1 MLSNIRIDTQESK
14 NLHLLVSPYC
24 KKIEPHTGSDMQESK
39 VRQGI
44 CANVKEL

>member
-1 MLSNIRIDTQESK
+1 MILK
-14 NLHLLVSPYC
+14 NFLIINYYKLYPHTGSDM
-24 KKIEPHTGSDMQESK
+24 PHTGSDMQESK